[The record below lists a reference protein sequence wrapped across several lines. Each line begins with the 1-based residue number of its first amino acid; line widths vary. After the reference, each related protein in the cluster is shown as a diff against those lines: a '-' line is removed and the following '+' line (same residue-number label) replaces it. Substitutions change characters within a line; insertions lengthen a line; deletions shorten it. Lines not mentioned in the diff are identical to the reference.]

1 MLRSLTVR
9 NFLVIQDATLNLAPG
24 LNALIGETGA
34 GKSVLVE
41 ALALLCGLKSGG
53 LTPRDVTK
61 KAFAEAVFDV
71 SSWTGAQCQ
80 RVADYLDGE
89 EELILSLSATAK
101 GSIVRR
107 INGET
112 VTLQTLREAMQGV
125 VDIHS
130 QRDTAGLYDPAVQ
143 LAGLDGMGD
152 RDHQKLISDYRQSL
166 AEMNEAQKAIDEL
179 RSESASED
187 PDFLRFRIDE
197 IERLHIQPDEIEE
210 AEAKLSELSGQA
222 KLNEALKSLSP
233 LRSQL
238 EQILPELSSS
248 LDSISSIPGEA
259 SSLAQEALDSLNSLE
274 NNLDSIS
281 YLEGEEETEL
291 VDQLNARLFD
301 LEKVRSRYGRST
313 KEILDA
319 LDSLK
324 SRLDKLSNFEDE
336 LKRLQNRLYQCT
348 EEATRIGRELSASRK
363 SLAKDIAKLVNANLN
378 DLKLPSSGFDIKV
391 ETGNKLLSTGLDHV
405 EFTVDLNG
413 RGRFEPLRKVASGGE
428 SSRIM
433 LALKCALAGVNP
445 ADLMVFDEI
454 DTGISGAVAFQAG
467 RKLAALSRSVQVCC
481 ITHLPQ
487 VAAFADQAFLVT
499 KKPIDGGVS
508 MTGVESLSDSEALAR
523 GISVLLEGSESSRV
537 TIDAAKDLIDQAHRA
552 EASKKS

>member
-9 NFLVIQDATLNLAPG
+9 NFLVIQDATLNFASG

-53 LTPRDVTK
+53 LTPRDASR

-71 SSWTGAQCQ
+71 SRWSEAQ
-80 RVADYLDGE
+80 RARALDYLDGE
-89 EELILSLSATAK
+89 EELIVSISATAK

-112 VTLQTLREAMQGV
+112 VTLQTLREVMQGV

-130 QRDTAGLYDPAVQ
+130 QRDTAGLYDPGVQ

-152 RDHQKLISDYRQSL
+152 AKHQKLRADYHQAL
-166 AEMNEAQKAIDEL
+166 AALDEAQRAIEDL
-179 RSESASED
+179 RSSTSGED
-187 PDFLRFRIDE
+187 PDFLTYRIEE
-197 IERLHIQPDEIEE
+197 IERLNIQPDEIEE
-210 AEAKLSELSGQA
+210 AEARLEELSGQA
-222 KLNEALKSLSP
+222 RLNEALQNLAP
-233 LRSQL
+233 VRSQL
-238 EQILPELSSS
+238 EQVLPDLSSSLGTISSLPGDAGNLAQEALAALNSLESS
-248 LDSISSIPGEA
+248 LDSIA
-259 SSLAQEALDSLNSLE
+259 
-274 NNLDSIS
+274 
-281 YLEGEEETEL
+281 YLEGKEETEL
-291 VDQLNARLFD
+291 VDRLNARLFE
-301 LEKVRSRYGRST
+301 LEKVRTRYGRST
-313 KEILDA
+313 CEILSA
-319 LDSLK
+319 LDDLR
-324 SRLDKLSNFEDE
+324 SRLDKLSNFESE
-336 LKRLQNRLYQCT
+336 LKRLKA
-348 EEATRIGRELSASRK
+348 EAQAREAEARGIGAALSDSRRELAID
-363 SLAKDIAKLVNANLN
+363 LAERVNANLG
-378 DLKLPSSGFDIKV
+378 DLKLPSSGFDIQV
-391 ETGNKLLSTGLDHV
+391 ETGEKLMATGLDRV

-445 ADLMVFDEI
+445 ADVMVFDEI

-467 RKLAALSRSVQVCC
+467 RKLSALSRSVQVCC

-499 KKPIDGGVS
+499 KRANEGRMS
-508 MTGVESLSDSEALAR
+508 MTQVQALSDVDSL
-523 GISVLLEGSESSRV
+523 
-537 TIDAAKDLIDQAHRA
+537 AHRRA
-552 EASKKS
+552 GRRPRARNDSLKAV